1 MVQTRHHG
9 DLGPDLG
16 IISSSGAPAA
26 RAVYDNDDNND
37 NSLHL
42 SRGPGGVISS
52 GGELGCRK
60 M

>member
-16 IISSSGAPAA
+16 IISSSGVPAA

-37 NSLHL
+37 NCLHL
-42 SRGPGGVISS
+42 RREEESWDA
-52 GGELGCRK
+52 EKCDAC
-60 M
+60 